1 MATISQR
8 QERFRQRRLADG
20 SKREAFW
27 LDAAAQDA
35 LARLRSIHTGL
46 TRDQLVG
53 ISLIALLEH
62 NRPLDDN
69 SAKPLLEHNKPLATN
84 RPLEH
89 NKVLATN
96 ADMPAD
102 RAELAGIARDWRGQG
117 VTLDVIAKRLNE
129 RGWTPSAIPAK
140 RTTAETWTGKTV
152 SQLLNRDCK
161 ADE

>member
-62 NRPLDDN
+62 NKLLDSNNTKMLDSN
-69 SAKPLLEHNKPLATN
+69 TTKLLATN
-84 RPLEH
+84 S
-89 NKVLATN
+89 NT
-96 ADMPAD
+96 PAD
-102 RAELAGIARDWRGQG
+102 RAELAAIARSWRDKGQ
-117 VTLDVIAKRLNE
+117 TLEQVANRLNDY
-129 RGWTPSAIPAK
+129 GWTPSAIPAK
-140 RTTAETWTGKTV
+140 RTTSDLWTAKTL

-161 ADE
+161 PGE